1 MVAKGTGRWVYF
13 SFSGGSSPPP
23 AAGSC
28 LSFSPSTIGRKA
40 LRFVLLCS
48 RLVKKVLTSALHCSN
63 YYCAAV
69 NIVEC
74 IVEWCGSVCTSRHAE
89 QPWYCSW
96 HPQRWVTLPRNE
108 RKCAKAF
115 DPRATTQE
123 YGHPGP
129 SAEPEFL
136 CPAGGARL
144 VPRRLSPRRPWGL
157 GKGTAGKE
165 TALPCG
171 PTGPGGGQEY
181 TQRPGQRKGRR
192 ARARDTDAAR
202 HSRG

>member
-28 LSFSPSTIGRKA
+28 LSYSPSSRKA

-48 RLVKKVLTSALHCSN
+48 GLVKKVLTSALHCSN

-69 NIVEC
+69 N

-129 SAEPEFL
+129 SAGPKAP
-136 CPAGGARL
+136 CPSGGSRL
-144 VPRRLSPRRPWGL
+144 VPCRLRAQLSRGV
-157 GKGTAGKE
+157 GKGTALLHRA
-165 TALPCG
+165 TATTHHEWG
-171 PTGPGGGQEY
+171 EHDDDHQRRESAAGGC
-181 TQRPGQRKGRR
+181 
-192 ARARDTDAAR
+192 
-202 HSRG
+202 